1 MDASRRNRIYAI
13 GAIVGLTALVY
24 AAALRFGFVYDDVPF
39 ILQNPRLT
47 TWSAVPSYFTHHLW
61 VHVSTSGVY
70 YRPLFLLWFR
80 INYAL
85 FGISSA
91 TPWHFTTILLH
102 LLATVLVFYVLRR
115 SLSSQ
120 TAVIVGTLIFALHP
134 GHVESVAWIC
144 GCTDP
149 LLACALLASLLCW
162 FHRNEAKGAS
172 WLVASLALFLAALLI
187 KETAVILP
195 ALIFV
200 YAFTENTSP
209 AAARIKAALL
219 AICPFVAMAAVELY
233 FRHRMLPGGAP
244 GEVHPLSE
252 ALVTM
257 PSAAVFYARHLV
269 WPLGLSPFYG
279 LSLSQSLSLIAV
291 IVTLVIALAL
301 VLLALRSRECLI
313 AVCWLVLPLL
323 PALAG
328 LRVFDR
334 TDVVHDR
341 YLYFSCI
348 GLGMLVGMAVARLR
362 SRNLTVF
369 GLPAATFAVVAVLV
383 VAMLAGITAEL
394 KPWLNNLTL
403 FVRGVQISPQS
414 PPAYNHLAFEM
425 YKRGDVAAS
434 ERLYQQAVALDPED
448 WGANF
453 GLAVL
458 DMRIGKLDGADQYFD
473 RAIGIQPQATNATY
487 LLQAQVRLQ
496 SGRATEAEQSVRR
509 AIQIWP
515 RNVSQHSLLGQIL
528 IAEQKPAEA
537 KAEFEQE
544 LVLDPNSA
552 AAQAGLAQLSN

>member
-1 MDASRRNRIYAI
+1 MDISRRNRITAI
-13 GAIVGLTALVY
+13 SAIVGLTALVY

-91 TPWHFTTILLH
+91 VPWHFTTILLH

-120 TAVIVGTLIFALHP
+120 SAIVVGTLVFALHP

-162 FHRNEAKGAS
+162 FHRNEAKGPS
-172 WLVASLALFLAALLI
+172 WLVASLALFLVALLV

-200 YAFTENTSP
+200 YAFTENATPMIS
-209 AAARIKAALL
+209 RVKAAFL
-219 AICPFVAMAAVELY
+219 AICPFAAIAVVELY
-233 FRHRMLPGGAP
+233 IRHRMLPGGAP
-244 GEVHPLSE
+244 GEAHSLAE
-252 ALVTM
+252 ALSTI
-257 PSAAVFYARHLV
+257 PSAVVVYARHLV

-279 LSLSQSLSLIAV
+279 LFLSRSVSFTAV
-291 IVTLVIALAL
+291 VITLVLAL
-301 VLLALRSRECLI
+301 VLVVLALRSRECLI
-313 AVCWLVLPLL
+313 AVSWLVLPLL

-328 LRVFDR
+328 MRVFDR

-348 GLGMLVGMAVARLR
+348 GLGMLIGMGVARLR
-362 SRNLTVF
+362 SGNARVF
-369 GLPAATFAVVAVLV
+369 GFAAAPFA
-383 VAMLAGITAEL
+383 ITAALVLAMVAGTATEL

-425 YKRGDVAAS
+425 YKRGDVAAA
-434 ERLYQQAVALDPED
+434 ERLYQQAIALDPED
-448 WGANF
+448 WGGNF

-458 DMRIGKLDGADQYFD
+458 DMRVGNLNGADQYFE

-496 SGRATEAEQSVRR
+496 SGRATEAEQSVRK

-515 RNVSQHSLLGQIL
+515 NNVSQHSLLGQIL
-528 IAEQKPAEA
+528 IAEQRPAEA

-544 LVLDPNSA
+544 LELDPNSA